1 MSYALNTL
9 VSKEEQAALKEMIFK
24 RAQERAESLNKEM
37 QDTYTTSV
45 QNDIMFS
52 ARDSFVA
59 KKNPFSFKDPNKE
72 EDNVNNYSAKEKIAK
87 AAKEHAEEIKSQIY
101 NKNNQTRSS
110 VAETTIASTMEDA
123 RNDFERKNTFM
134 GALNFLNSQASIS
147 LIRNRGSNFEALV

>member
-37 QDTYTTSV
+37 QETYTTSV

-52 ARDSFVA
+52 ARNSFVA

-72 EDNVNNYSAKEKIAK
+72 EDNVNNYSAKEKIVK